1 MILNRRFIKIGLVL
15 IALFMLAISL
25 VLVNSSNNV
34 YADPDPEPIPIRTVN
49 VYHDTFEDLSPDVY
63 SFDEGTPLHAQ
74 IESIVSSNHY
84 LFKNRDDEYVSLDT
98 IVIEDLDLVRIMAP
112 SYVLSNDKNS
122 QTKTVYYLFP
132 YGTLFSPVVEEG
144 YHFSGWY
151 YGGKEIKNDT
161 IVTEQKD
168 HMLTQQS
175 QPNRYTITL
184 DKQNGEEIAN
194 VTVSYKE
201 VPTIE
206 TPTKL
211 GYMFVNWVYN
221 GDSFDTTKPY
231 DITSD
236 ITIKATWLPN
246 TYSVNY
252 LIDGK
257 KSTKVVSYDQ
267 ENVSLATDELEAFKQ
282 DNIVFGLVYK
292 KEDATLDLFVNSSL
306 TLAKWT
312 YTKDFDVNVLYM
324 SKKEEYDQKMIIPN
338 LYKSDLYVELDSQ
351 KIEEQLEIKTIG
363 YHSFVVKNA
372 LDEIAFE
379 KKILIKEDLG
389 IENNETY
396 TSPISLNIVDAKI
409 LVDGEEIDQNKFRI
423 DKNGAHT
430 ITVLG
435 ADGYENTYQITYNNP
450 NIIKAI
456 WVAGASLVVLIGG
469 IILFIFGRRKVV
481 SYANSD

>member
-1 MILNRRFIKIGLVL
+1 M
-15 IALFMLAISL
+15 
-25 VLVNSSNNV
+25 
-34 YADPDPEPIPIRTVN
+34 
-49 VYHDTFEDLSPDVY
+49 
-63 SFDEGTPLHAQ
+63 
-74 IESIVSSNHY
+74 
-84 LFKNRDDEYVSLDT
+84 
-98 IVIEDLDLVRIMAP
+98 
-112 SYVLSNDKNS
+112 
-122 QTKTVYYLFP
+122 
-132 YGTLFSPVVEEG
+132 VEEG

-267 ENVSLATDELEAFKQ
+267 ENVSLSTDELEAFKQ